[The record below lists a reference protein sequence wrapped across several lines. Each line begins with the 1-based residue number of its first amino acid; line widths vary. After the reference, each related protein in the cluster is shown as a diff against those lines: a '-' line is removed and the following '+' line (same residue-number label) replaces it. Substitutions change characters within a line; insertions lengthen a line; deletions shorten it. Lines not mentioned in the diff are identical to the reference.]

1 MIRSKKN
8 IRVRSG
14 IFVLILLLSIFLSQQ
29 VITVLSEQENYGTSE
44 VVLSGLSNPFIETMD
59 EQGRIYF
66 IEYHQEGS
74 KMICTLSRFDPQN
87 NKLVKIASRE
97 GFIRHVGLDA
107 GNNIYYVLGDL
118 YAPNEIHRISR
129 DLKTDILLYRTEDNF
144 FIIDMAVDKLG
155 NVYFALSRYGEEG
168 AAPPLPPSR
177 LMRLSANGSVQLL
190 VEFNDA
196 YIYNIQVPMNPT
208 QGVFFSAPDG
218 DKVCVFQYVNGTLRV
233 LETKPRGVSISEE
246 WHDFLYMTLGRDGD
260 LYWIYRERS
269 GFNDPD
275 QWGYL
280 EISRLTQSDIK
291 RGTEGKVL
299 WSKYFEDRG
308 VYGWFPGRKFFG
320 VSLTGDLFFTVL
332 FRFDN
337 GTWKENLL
345 WLDAKTG
352 TVKALLTTER
362 SEYYSFVI
370 DPQGNLYVSL
380 GSSGSII
387 RINRG

>member
-44 VVLSGLSNPFIETMD
+44 VVLSGLSNPSIQTMD

-66 IEYHQEGS
+66 IEYNQEGS

-118 YAPNEIHRISR
+118 FAPNEIHKISR
-129 DLKTDILLYRTEDNF
+129 DLKTDVLLYRTEDNF

-168 AAPPLPPSR
+168 AALPLPPSR
-177 LMRLSANGSVQLL
+177 LMRLSADGNIQLL

-218 DKVCVFQYVNGTLRV
+218 DKVCVFQYVNGT
-233 LETKPRGVSISEE
+233 
-246 WHDFLYMTLGRDGD
+246 
-260 LYWIYRERS
+260 
-269 GFNDPD
+269 
-275 QWGYL
+275 
-280 EISRLTQSDIK
+280 
-291 RGTEGKVL
+291 
-299 WSKYFEDRG
+299 
-308 VYGWFPGRKFFG
+308 
-320 VSLTGDLFFTVL
+320 
-332 FRFDN
+332 
-337 GTWKENLL
+337 
-345 WLDAKTG
+345 
-352 TVKALLTTER
+352 
-362 SEYYSFVI
+362 
-370 DPQGNLYVSL
+370 
-380 GSSGSII
+380 
-387 RINRG
+387 